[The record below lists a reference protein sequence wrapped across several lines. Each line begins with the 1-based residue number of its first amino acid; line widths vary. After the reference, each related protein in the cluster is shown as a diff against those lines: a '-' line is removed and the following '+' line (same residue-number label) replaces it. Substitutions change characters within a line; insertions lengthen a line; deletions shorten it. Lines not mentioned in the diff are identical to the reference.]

1 MRNGRDH
8 GASEINY
15 HTTTPK
21 AGLHSK
27 EGDVH
32 IVELEGN
39 YELLSENQIIN
50 SNRYYFQLDQLKAA
64 RDKKLLELVSRKCI
78 IFHQDN
84 SRPHVPLT
92 TRQKLLQLGRTVLI
106 HPLYSPD
113 IAPSD
118 VHLFLSLQNYL
129 NGRYFNSLEYCKRHL
144 KHFFG

>member
-1 MRNGRDH
+1 MKKIIGQ
-8 GASEINY
+8 AKWM
-15 HTTTPK
+15 TTPK
-21 AGLHSK
+21 VGLHPKKVMLCIWWGWQGVLYYVS
-27 EGDVH
+27 
-32 IVELEGN
+32 LP
-39 YELLSENQIIN
+39 ENQRIN
-50 SNRYYFQLDQLKAA
+50 SNKYYFQLDQLKAA